1 VSGIKTRN
9 SDMRSAAGSSAC
21 RFALSACIASKT
33 GSLSKH
39 ANATLNFQREKIMT
53 QIFDRTGGVARWRHL
68 LNEFRHGNFEFLIFV
83 KPLGRRSHLL
93 MTRTEIVNHVY

>member
-53 QIFDRTGGVARWRHL
+53 QIFDRTGALPGGGICSMNSGTAI
-68 LNEFRHGNFEFLIFV
+68 LN
-83 KPLGRRSHLL
+83 S
-93 MTRTEIVNHVY
+93 